1 MYSLSQQRDEYKAM
15 NIILSAISN
24 PKSPFGKDNGA
35 LVQGFGLSVP
45 AKVYYD
51 SDSIMSHDSQFISPE
66 TLIEARRSQQAA

>member
-1 MYSLSQQRDEYKAM
+1 MKIL
-15 NIILSAISN
+15 LSAISN

-51 SDSIMSHDSQFISPE
+51 SDSITSHDAQFLSPE
-66 TLIEARRSQQAA
+66 VLADARRQVQAA